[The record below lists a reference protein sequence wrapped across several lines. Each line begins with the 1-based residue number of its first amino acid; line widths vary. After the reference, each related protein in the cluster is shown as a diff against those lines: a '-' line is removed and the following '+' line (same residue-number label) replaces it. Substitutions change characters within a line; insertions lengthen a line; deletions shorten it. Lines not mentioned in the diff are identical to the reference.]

1 MSKSGKAARGDARLT
16 SWFLITKPISLN
28 SDLKFQKLAI
38 IICNTTEDII
48 DYPYNQ
54 NLKC

>member
-1 MSKSGKAARGDARLT
+1 MAAHGDARLT
-16 SWFLITKPISLN
+16 SWFLTTKPISLS
-28 SDLKFQKLAI
+28 SDLKFQRLA
-38 IICNTTEDII
+38 IICNTTEDIM